1 MEMIFYQPFLSPF
14 SQTKALSPHKY
25 SLAAAGESTNIYIIY
40 IFRLV
45 CRCIILWVFYLYLL
59 FSCFFVNSRLL
70 QLICNCTHYQK
81 IDKYKRKYRGNISVG
96 KFSRD
101 FTDGNIPSVYTE
113 GITVGKKIKTKQKK
127 NDDVSQFTN
136 KFTDGTN
143 SVGNSVGKFVGK
155 LWTLFIMLITKGITD
170 RKFRRYFPESKSPTD
185 WKGVGVIW
193 RFSEKIQ
200 LI

>member
-1 MEMIFYQPFLSPF
+1 VGKGDKKLNIHDSVLPM
-14 SQTKALSPHKY
+14 TN
-25 SLAAAGESTNIYIIY
+25 AATL
-40 IFRLV
+40 R
-45 CRCIILWVFYLYLL
+45 
-59 FSCFFVNSRLL
+59 
-70 QLICNCTHYQK
+70 HYKK
-81 IDKYKRKYRGNISVG
+81 IDKYNRKYWGNIFVG

-127 NDDVSQFTN
+127 WWRVIFTN
-136 KFTDGTN
+136 GITDGLY
-143 SVGNSVGKFVGK
+143 SVGKFVGK

-170 RKFRRYFPESKSPTD
+170 GIFRRYFPESKSPTD
-185 WKGVGVIW
+185 WKVVGVIW